1 MKENT
6 MFTLLNTIS
15 LKDALALKKELNST
29 IKSLRESAKTQ
40 KQLDAAHK
48 RVVQEAKAELRAKK
62 AADAELKLQDRIAKA
77 QLRLQKLQ
85 DKKAK
90 PVGSK
95 AIKANRKASKVTI
108 LQVEAQEANAIAAK
122 FAAKKAATV

>member
-1 MKENT
+1 

-15 LKDALALKKELNST
+15 LKDALALKKELAYT
-29 IKSLRESAKTQ
+29 IKSLRETAKTQ
-40 KQLDAAHK
+40 KTLAAAQK
-48 RVVQEAKAELRAKK
+48 RVEQEFKAEKRAEK
-62 AADAELKLQDRIAKA
+62 AKIAELNLQDRIAKA

-108 LQVEAQEANAIAAK
+108 LQAEAAEANAIAAK
-122 FAAKKAATV
+122 FAAKKQVA

>member
-1 MKENT
+1 

-15 LKDALALKKELNST
+15 LKDALALKKELAYT

-40 KQLDAAHK
+40 KTLAAAQK
-48 RVVQEAKAELRAKK
+48 RVEQELKAEKRAEK
-62 AADAELKLQDRIAKA
+62 AKIAELNLQDRIAKA

-108 LQVEAQEANAIAAK
+108 LQAEAAEANAIAAK
-122 FAAKKAATV
+122 FAAKKQVA